1 MYNEFKDIF
10 NYLVSIRK
18 LKTYLSIDIEFP
30 ITWKIP
36 KRFVD
41 EDKIMENQKVNED
54 KRFFSFVSEFN
65 QINLDKTVQNIK
77 NIISYNKEIE
87 MKERLLKQK
96 IDELKKIFESK
107 NLENLQTL
115 KFELLE
121 QQLNDGEEKD
131 KFLKL
136 EVAYSSYNYRSGWN
150 AAWGLMKDIEL
161 VTNRGGVYL
170 FSVDKGREKLWID
183 KLKDDSTCS
192 EEKLKKKISDI
203 RNKEVKKILFDEY
216 LMKIDN
222 ANQKNQSIM
231 NFFKKT

>member
-121 QQLNDGEEKD
+121 QQLNDGEED
-131 KFLKL
+131 F
-136 EVAYSSYNYRSGWN
+136 N
-150 AAWGLMKDIEL
+150 D
-161 VTNRGGVYL
+161 GGTSNNL
-170 FSVDKGREKLWID
+170 A
-183 KLKDDSTCS
+183 
-192 EEKLKKKISDI
+192 EE
-203 RNKEVKKILFDEY
+203 
-216 LMKIDN
+216 
-222 ANQKNQSIM
+222 
-231 NFFKKT
+231 

>member
-54 KRFFSFVSEFN
+54 KRFFSLVSEFN

-121 QQLNDGEEKD
+121 QQLNDGEED
-131 KFLKL
+131 FN
-136 EVAYSSYNYRSGWN
+136 E
-150 AAWGLMKDIEL
+150 
-161 VTNRGGVYL
+161 GGTSNNL
-170 FSVDKGREKLWID
+170 A
-183 KLKDDSTCS
+183 
-192 EEKLKKKISDI
+192 EE
-203 RNKEVKKILFDEY
+203 
-216 LMKIDN
+216 
-222 ANQKNQSIM
+222 
-231 NFFKKT
+231 

>member
-87 MKERLLKQK
+87 MKERLLKKK

-121 QQLNDGEEKD
+121 QQLNDGEED
-131 KFLKL
+131 FN
-136 EVAYSSYNYRSGWN
+136 E
-150 AAWGLMKDIEL
+150 
-161 VTNRGGVYL
+161 GGTSNNL
-170 FSVDKGREKLWID
+170 A
-183 KLKDDSTCS
+183 
-192 EEKLKKKISDI
+192 EE
-203 RNKEVKKILFDEY
+203 
-216 LMKIDN
+216 
-222 ANQKNQSIM
+222 
-231 NFFKKT
+231 